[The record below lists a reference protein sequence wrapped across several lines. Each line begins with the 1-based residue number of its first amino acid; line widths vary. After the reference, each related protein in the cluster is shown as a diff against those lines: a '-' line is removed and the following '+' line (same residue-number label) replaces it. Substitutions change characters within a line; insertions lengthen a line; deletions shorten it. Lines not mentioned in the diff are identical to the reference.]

1 MIFQSMIS
9 SLYSRRFSA
18 IARLTMACVL
28 AVHAYAVPIH
38 AQKKKESTGKQ
49 TLDRTKKPGAGSL
62 GAVSFPK
69 YEQFTLSNGL
79 RVILVE
85 DHEQPT
91 VFLRMQVEMGS
102 ASEEKIGAT
111 SMMASLLTKG
121 AGKRTALDI
130 SSTLDGVGASVSA
143 GASDDAFF
151 VFGYAL
157 KKQLPLLLD
166 VFSDV
171 IIRPTFPQEEMDKLK
186 PQALTTVKNR
196 KSSAGALG
204 TAMTNIALFGKDHP
218 YARLT
223 TEKTVEALKLDDIKS
238 VYSRIVRPNVA
249 TLAVV
254 GDMNKA
260 EVVALLEKSL
270 SDWKQSDVVKPATP
284 AVKPMKPGVYFVER
298 PGSVQSQVVFVSQ
311 GVPYSHP
318 DYTKTQLIANL
329 MGGSGFGSRLM
340 QTLRETYSYTY
351 TPFARVGSNR
361 WANTIR
367 GGAAVRNAVTDSTI
381 IVLRREF
388 DNLASQDTPD
398 SIVKSTQQFV
408 VGNYLMGFEESSF
421 IAGLLQ
427 DAIANGIPIEKVKNY
442 PVEYSAL
449 TPADLRSAAKQYTDI
464 NNAYIIVCGS
474 ADVLKKIEALNL
486 GPINRYTNELE
497 VASPY
502 TKMTMTPEQL
512 MKRHLDAV
520 GGADSVAAL
529 KTLLATGDVHL
540 AMGGQKVK
548 GTVSMSM
555 KSPDKATSQLKVTLP
570 PINIQ
575 KWVNGDIVFEDQMG
589 RMTQAEGQQADAEKF
604 EARIFP
610 VASLTDLGYTITILG
625 KKDGLVW
632 FEALSKRGEKRKIA
646 LDGETYLT
654 HTVESTSDTPQGPAS
669 VTQTYKNYVVVNGT
683 KLPGTIEMKNG
694 PISVMMTLTYKANT
708 PLDDAIF
715 SPKK

>member
-1 MIFQSMIS
+1 MIVGMTIACMLAIPLSVMS
-9 SLYSRRFSA
+9 SF
-18 IARLTMACVL
+18 T
-28 AVHAYAVPIH
+28 
-38 AQKKKESTGKQ
+38 QKKKESDKKKETGVKQ
-49 TLDRTKKPGAGSL
+49 AIDLTKKPGAGSL

-91 VFLRMQVEMGS
+91 VFLRVQVEMGS
-102 ASEEKIGAT
+102 AGEEKIGAT

-130 SSTLDGVGASVSA
+130 STTLDGVGASVSA

-186 PQALTTVKNR
+186 PQALATVKNR
-196 KSSAGALG
+196 KSSASALAN
-204 TAMTNIALFGKDHP
+204 AMANIALYGKEHP
-218 YARLT
+218 YARLA
-223 TEKTVEALKLDDIKS
+223 TEKTVEALKLEDIKS
-238 VYSRIVRPNVA
+238 VYTRIVRPNVA

-254 GDMNKA
+254 GDMTKK
-260 EVVALLEKSL
+260 EVVALLEKSFA
-270 SDWKQSDVVKPATP
+270 DWKQSDIVKPAVP
-284 AVKPMKPGVYFVER
+284 PVKPMKPGIYFVER

-311 GVPYSHP
+311 AVPFNHP
-318 DYTKTQLIANL
+318 DYIKTQLLANL
-329 MGGSGFGSRLM
+329 MGSSGFGSRLM

-351 TPFARVGSNR
+351 TPFCRVGSNR

-367 GGAAVRNAVTDSTI
+367 GGAAVRDAVTDSTVL
-381 IVLRREF
+381 VLRREF
-388 DNLASQDTPD
+388 DKLSSQDTPD
-398 SIVKSTQQFV
+398 SLVKSTQQFV

-421 IAGLLQ
+421 IAALLQ
-427 DAIANGIPIEKVKNY
+427 DAIANGISIEKVKNY
-442 PVEYSAL
+442 PVEYSSL
-449 TPADLRSAAKQYTDI
+449 TAADLRATAKQYASID
-464 NNAYIIVCGS
+464 NAYIVVCGS
-474 ADVLKKIEALNL
+474 ADVLKKLEALNL

-497 VASPY
+497 IASPY
-502 TKMTMTPEQL
+502 TKMTMTVEQL
-512 MKRHLDAV
+512 MKRHIDAL
-520 GGADSVAAL
+520 GGADSIAQI
-529 KTLLATGDVHL
+529 KTVVATGDVNL

-555 KSPDKATSQLKVTLP
+555 KAPNKGTSQLKVLVP

-589 RMTQAEGQQADAEKF
+589 RMTQAEGSQADAEKF

-610 VASLTDLGYTITILG
+610 VASLTDLGYSVTILG

-632 FEALSKRGEKRKIA
+632 LEAVSKHGDKRKIA

-654 HTVESTSDTPQGPAS
+654 HTVESTSDTPQGPMPI
-669 VTQTYKNYVVVNGT
+669 TQYYKNYVVVNGT
-683 KLPGTIEMKNG
+683 KLPGIIELKNG
-694 PISVMMTLTYKANT
+694 PIGLTMTLSYKANQ
-708 PLDDAIF
+708 PLDDTLF